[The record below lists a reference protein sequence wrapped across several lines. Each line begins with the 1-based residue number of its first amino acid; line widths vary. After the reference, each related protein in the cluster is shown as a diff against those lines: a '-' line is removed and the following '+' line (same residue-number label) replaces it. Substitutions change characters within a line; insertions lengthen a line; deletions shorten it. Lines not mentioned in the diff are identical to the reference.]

1 MLTLSSVSAGSTFR
15 TLGLSNPIERGTF
28 LCWPVSQRPRAWTS
42 ISVKMERSTSRSTRK
57 RFCSRSV
64 DSLIWRRSKGLELNL
79 TQSQSQYLPD
89 GNVKW
94 GSLEVNTLDPSRPT
108 VNFQVCPLLDWTSSR
123 ILSLTSELLAVE

>member
-15 TLGLSNPIERGTF
+15 ILGLLNPIERGTF
-28 LCWPVSQRPRAWTS
+28 LSWPASLKPRSWTS
-42 ISVKMERSTSRSTRK
+42 RRVKMERSTSRSTRK

-64 DSLIWRRSKGLELNL
+64 ETLMWRRSKGLELNL
-79 TQSQSQYLPD
+79 TQSRLQYLPD

-108 VNFQVCPLLDWTSSR
+108 VNFQVCPFLDWTSSR
-123 ILSLTSELLAVE
+123 ICR